1 MQQACNL
8 HQVKRHRASR
18 KGKRSNTAGRCG
30 PFHWLDSLVISL
42 LTGKDAL
49 GRRQHMNIWRWYI
62 VTMGDLREAVQS
74 VIWNPSLEAL
84 GTYKP
89 HDNQQVLTTTK
100 SELNYLNQKPKRG
113 FQSLCPVILLWKM
126 HRVLPPCFYNL
137 LWREINTLAP
147 QCSVYTLL
155 LCKFLAYLS
164 RLLHWWWYK
173 DSKKW

>member
-1 MQQACNL
+1 MQRACNL

-42 LTGKDAL
+42 LIGKDAL

-126 HRVLPPCFYNL
+126 HQPC
-137 LWREINTLAP
+137 P
-147 QCSVYTLL
+147 SPLL
-155 LCKFLAYLS
+155 LQFTMEGNKYPCTTVLS
-164 RLLHWWWYK
+164 IHITFMQVLSIFITLVALMVI
-173 DSKKW
+173 